1 MRGARGAPHCTAGNA
16 QQNRLRSTPPSG
28 LMGNVHPARVPS
40 ARRTHSSLGHLL
52 AAPSPPDGHSRC
64 YRSSWPAS
72 SWHMLSPLATLL
84 LSREQA
90 RFSTWEAVGSDPAG
104 LRRLQLCSEGS
115 QRLSPH
121 KFQKY
126 FNGETTALWLK
137 PKFCIVL
144 TLFFPPLPFCRMVE
158 YSLDLQNINLSA
170 IRTVRVLRPLKAIN
184 RVPSKSWFPLM
195 PTLLGSWGVHGQ

>member
-1 MRGARGAPHCTAGNA
+1 MKGGEHGE
-16 QQNRLRSTPPSG
+16 
-28 LMGNVHPARVPS
+28 HPAALQV
-40 ARRTHSSLGHLL
+40 TLGKTGYAAPLLL
-52 AAPSPPDGHSRC
+52 ALWEMCTLRVCPQPGKHIPCWGIFLQPLPLLLGC
-64 YRSSWPAS
+64 SSWPAF
-72 SWHMLSPLATLL
+72 SWHVLSPLLTLP
-84 LSREQA
+84 LSHEQA
-90 RFSTWEAVGSDPAG
+90 TFSTWEAVRSDPAG

-115 QRLSPH
+115 QRLSPLE
-121 KFQKY
+121 FQKY

-144 TLFFPPLPFCRMVE
+144 SHFFFPLPFCRMVE